1 MTLDEILFNALVNS
15 NDVSTAVGGRIK
27 DVCFEVGP
35 DENDNTQLPYIIV
48 TDGGVQNA
56 PQTKDT
62 TWESHEDT
70 ATAGIEVSADSPGEV
85 RRLIKMARRAV
96 AEYIGT
102 LDYMER
108 PELQSLHTEGVAWD
122 WTKPCYFDVA
132 HYQCDI
138 NNTPDE

>member
-15 NDVSTAVGGRIK
+15 NDVSTAVDGRIK

-35 DENDNTQLPYIIV
+35 DEQDNTPLPYIIV

-62 TWESHEDT
+62 EWESHEDT
-70 ATAGIEVSADSPGEV
+70 ATAGIEVSAKSPGEV

-102 LDYMER
+102 LDYTER
-108 PELQSLHTEGVAWD
+108 PDLQSVRTEGVAWD
-122 WTKPCYFDVA
+122 WMKPCYWDTLV
-132 HYQCDI
+132 YQCIVEQD
-138 NNTPDE
+138 NE

>member
-1 MTLDEILFNALVNS
+1 MTLDEILFNALVTS
-15 NDVSTAVGGRIK
+15 NDVSEAVGGRIK

-35 DENDNTQLPYIIV
+35 DEQDNTQLPYIIV

-62 TWESHEDT
+62 TWESLYDT
-70 ATAGIEVSADSPGEV
+70 ATAGIEVSAESPGEV

-102 LDYMER
+102 LEYMER

-122 WTKPCYFDVA
+122 WTKPCYWDTLV
-132 HYQCDI
+132 YQCIVEFD
-138 NNTPDE
+138 ND

>member
-15 NDVSTAVGGRIK
+15 NDVSTAVEGRIK

-35 DENDNTQLPYIIV
+35 DEQDNTQLPYIIV
-48 TDGGVQNA
+48 TDGGVQNS

-70 ATAGIEVSADSPGEV
+70 ATAGIEVSAKSPGEV
-85 RRLIKMARRAV
+85 RRLIKMARKAV

-102 LDYMER
+102 LEYMER

-122 WTKPCYFDVA
+122 WTKPCYWDTLV
-132 HYQCDI
+132 YQCVVEFD
-138 NNTPDE
+138 ND

>member
-1 MTLDEILFNALVNS
+1 
-15 NDVSTAVGGRIK
+15 
-27 DVCFEVGP
+27 
-35 DENDNTQLPYIIV
+35 LPYIIV

-62 TWESHEDT
+62 TWESHDDT
-70 ATAGIEVSADSPGEV
+70 ATAGIEVSAESPGEV

-102 LDYMER
+102 LEYMER

-122 WTKPCYFDVA
+122 WTKPCYWDTLV
-132 HYQCDI
+132 YQCVVEFD
-138 NNTPDE
+138 ND

>member
-15 NDVSTAVGGRIK
+15 NDVSTAVDGRIK

-35 DENDNTQLPYIIV
+35 DEKDNTPLPYIIV

-62 TWESHEDT
+62 EWESYEDT
-70 ATAGIEVSADSPGEV
+70 AVAGIEVSAKSPGEV

-96 AEYIGT
+96 AEYIST
-102 LDYMER
+102 LDYKER
-108 PELQSLHTEGVAWD
+108 PELQSVRTEGVAWD
-122 WTKPCYFDVA
+122 WMKPCYWDTLV
-132 HYQCDI
+132 YQCIVELD
-138 NNTPDE
+138 ND